1 MSART
6 NGVRVFVRTRPT
18 NNFAQEFIEYL
29 PDKKTVNFH
38 ARKDTSRGIINNQQ
52 SDWTFKI
59 DGVLHDVSQEEVYD
73 EVARNVV
80 LKALDGYNG
89 TIMCYGQTGAG
100 KTYTMT
106 GATET
111 YKQRG
116 IIPRAIQQV
125 FKEIENR
132 SEQEITVRISFL
144 EIYNESLSDLLATVS
159 AYQPVDSQMTIVDE
173 KNCIYVRGLSVHR
186 ANNEEEAFSLLFE
199 GETNRVI
206 SSHSLN
212 RYSSRSHC
220 IFTIHIESR
229 SRTLSDPR
237 YVTSKLNL
245 VDLAGSERLGK
256 TRSEGQVLKEAM
268 YINKSLT
275 FLEQAILALAD
286 RKRDHVPFRQSKLT
300 HVLKDS
306 LGGNCNT
313 ILVANIYGDVEHM
326 EETLSTLRFATRMK
340 CIRTDPAVNEH
351 YDPVLQV
358 KKLEKDILLLKRE
371 LTMHDT
377 LNNRSQVPYEALSE
391 SQIAEINKQVHK
403 YLEGAIDEIEI
414 INIRQIQEV
423 FAQFKAVLLLHEQEV
438 EARLLQKYGTADRI
452 DSGVTEGAMK
462 IGPAVDTTGEL
473 DGQGFGVGLAPS
485 SARLLNS
492 NLSSARKIKV
502 KKTKDHL
509 SPSRRDETGSLLAGK
524 DLESIPPSKISYQ
537 LPSTKETVAGEQEVK
552 SMVSHRP
559 DSTGKEEPS
568 LPSSFPSKVD
578 AFEDFKLD
586 SGSEINRI
594 FEQNKAILL
603 EKRRKVRQ
611 LVEEINIFKKEIDN
625 TKLALQ
631 VKEQEREQQGQYINE
646 EGDTIIDE
654 EEFQLILK
662 LKDLKAS
669 YRTHYDQLFSLRTE
683 VQYCQ
688 HLVDQCRIRLLSEF
702 DSWYNET
709 FLIPEDIQ
717 RAVKTCGPLR
727 PGMLP
732 INRILA
738 LDEDDQE
745 RSERYHQELFSD
757 SPGSLAFHSARMR
770 NQQKQYYRNATAQA
784 QPQRKKAGTVIPY
797 IKNKPPSFLTAN

>member
-1 MSART
+1 MYLCL
-6 NGVRVFVRTRPT
+6 FD
-18 NNFAQEFIEYL
+18 AQSSVPSVMYNLLAFL
-29 PDKKTVNFH
+29 FQTVNFH

-116 IIPRAIQQV
+116 VIPRAVQQV

-132 SEQEITVRISFL
+132 PDQAIAIRISFL
-144 EIYNESLSDLLATVS
+144 EIYNESLSDLLATMS
-159 AYQPVDSQMTIVDE
+159 ACQPVDSQMTIVDE

-220 IFTIHIESR
+220 IFTIHIEV
-229 SRTLSDPR
+229 RT
-237 YVTSKLNL
+237 KLFY
-245 VDLAGSERLGK
+245 S
-256 TRSEGQVLKEAM
+256 
-268 YINKSLT
+268 INSL
-275 FLEQAILALAD
+275 F
-286 RKRDHVPFRQSKLT
+286 
-300 HVLKDS
+300 
-306 LGGNCNT
+306 
-313 ILVANIYGDVEHM
+313 
-326 EETLSTLRFATRMK
+326 
-340 CIRTDPAVNEH
+340 
-351 YDPVLQV
+351 
-358 KKLEKDILLLKRE
+358 
-371 LTMHDT
+371 
-377 LNNRSQVPYEALSE
+377 E
-391 SQIAEINKQVHK
+391 SQIAEINKQVRK
-403 YLEGAIDEIEI
+403 YLEGAIDEIEVSSTAI
-414 INIRQIQEV
+414 SSSQLCAFQRR
-423 FAQFKAVLLLHEQEV
+423 HENCLV
-438 EARLLQKYGTADRI
+438 K
-452 DSGVTEGAMK
+452 
-462 IGPAVDTTGEL
+462 
-473 DGQGFGVGLAPS
+473 
-485 SARLLNS
+485 NS
-492 NLSSARKIKV
+492 
-502 KKTKDHL
+502 
-509 SPSRRDETGSLLAGK
+509 P
-524 DLESIPPSKISYQ
+524 
-537 LPSTKETVAGEQEVK
+537 
-552 SMVSHRP
+552 
-559 DSTGKEEPS
+559 
-568 LPSSFPSKVD
+568 PSKVD

-603 EKRRKVRQ
+603 EKRRNVRQ
-611 LVEEINIFKKEIDN
+611 LVEGINIFKKEIDN

-631 VKEQEREQQGQYINE
+631 VKEQERQYINE

-727 PGMLP
+727 PGMLTSMMDNP
-732 INRILA
+732 ATPNMSKIDTVRFVYYYLFMFYQAHLGHLHLVPKIQRFGLA
-738 LDEDDQE
+738 NTGVTPKRPKTKYSNPTSFKLT
-745 RSERYHQELFSD
+745 L
-757 SPGSLAFHSARMR
+757 
-770 NQQKQYYRNATAQA
+770 
-784 QPQRKKAGTVIPY
+784 PY
-797 IKNKPPSFLTAN
+797 SC

>member
-1 MSART
+1 MYLCL
-6 NGVRVFVRTRPT
+6 FD
-18 NNFAQEFIEYL
+18 AQSSVPSVMYNLLAFL
-29 PDKKTVNFH
+29 FQTVNFH

-116 IIPRAIQQV
+116 VIPRAVQQV

-132 SEQEITVRISFL
+132 PDQAIAIRISFL
-144 EIYNESLSDLLATVS
+144 EIYNESLSDLLATMS
-159 AYQPVDSQMTIVDE
+159 ACQPVDSQMTIVDE

-313 ILVANIYGDVEHM
+313 VLVANIYGDVDHM

-351 YDPVLQV
+351 YDPVV
-358 KKLEKDILLLKRE
+358 I
-371 LTMHDT
+371 
-377 LNNRSQVPYEALSE
+377 
-391 SQIAEINKQVHK
+391 
-403 YLEGAIDEIEI
+403 
-414 INIRQIQEV
+414 
-423 FAQFKAVLLLHEQEV
+423 
-438 EARLLQKYGTADRI
+438 
-452 DSGVTEGAMK
+452 
-462 IGPAVDTTGEL
+462 
-473 DGQGFGVGLAPS
+473 
-485 SARLLNS
+485 
-492 NLSSARKIKV
+492 
-502 KKTKDHL
+502 
-509 SPSRRDETGSLLAGK
+509 
-524 DLESIPPSKISYQ
+524 
-537 LPSTKETVAGEQEVK
+537 
-552 SMVSHRP
+552 
-559 DSTGKEEPS
+559 
-568 LPSSFPSKVD
+568 D

-603 EKRRKVRQ
+603 EKRRNVRQ
-611 LVEEINIFKKEIDN
+611 LVEGINIFKKEIDN

-631 VKEQEREQQGQYINE
+631 VKEQERQYINE

-727 PGMLP
+727 PGMLTSMMDNP
-732 INRILA
+732 ATPNMSKIDTVRFVYYYLFMFYQAHLGHLHLVPKIQRFGLA
-738 LDEDDQE
+738 NTGVTPKRPKTKYSNPTSFKLT
-745 RSERYHQELFSD
+745 L
-757 SPGSLAFHSARMR
+757 
-770 NQQKQYYRNATAQA
+770 
-784 QPQRKKAGTVIPY
+784 PY
-797 IKNKPPSFLTAN
+797 SC

>member
-1 MSART
+1 MYLCL
-6 NGVRVFVRTRPT
+6 FD
-18 NNFAQEFIEYL
+18 AQSSV
-29 PDKKTVNFH
+29 PSTVNFH

-116 IIPRAIQQV
+116 VIPRAVQQV

-132 SEQEITVRISFL
+132 PDQAIAIRISFL
-144 EIYNESLSDLLATVS
+144 EIYNESLSDLLATMS
-159 AYQPVDSQMTIVDE
+159 ACQPVDSQMTIVDE

-306 LGGNCNT
+306 LGMLTLDSLICDPY
-313 ILVANIYGDVEHM
+313 IIY
-326 EETLSTLRFATRMK
+326 
-340 CIRTDPAVNEH
+340 PAVNEH
-351 YDPVLQV
+351 YDPV
-358 KKLEKDILLLKRE
+358 
-371 LTMHDT
+371 
-377 LNNRSQVPYEALSE
+377 NNRSQVPYEALSE
-391 SQIAEINKQVHK
+391 SQIAEINKQVRK
-403 YLEGAIDEIEI
+403 YLEGAIDEIE
-414 INIRQIQEV
+414 V
-423 FAQFKAVLLLHEQEV
+423 SS
-438 EARLLQKYGTADRI
+438 TAI
-452 DSGVTEGAMK
+452 SSSQLC
-462 IGPAVDTTGEL
+462 IGPPVDTTGEL

-485 SARLLNS
+485 SARPLNS

-502 KKTKDHL
+502 KKTKDYL
-509 SPSRRDETGSLLAGK
+509 SSP
-524 DLESIPPSKISYQ
+524 
-537 LPSTKETVAGEQEVK
+537 
-552 SMVSHRP
+552 
-559 DSTGKEEPS
+559 
-568 LPSSFPSKVD
+568 PSKVD

-603 EKRRKVRQ
+603 EKRRNVRQ
-611 LVEEINIFKKEIDN
+611 LVEGINIFKKEIDN

-738 LDEDDQE
+738 LA
-745 RSERYHQELFSD
+745 STGPRYFIFTLEKWHADRKLNT
-757 SPGSLAFHSARMR
+757 PI
-770 NQQKQYYRNATAQA
+770 
-784 QPQRKKAGTVIPY
+784 QPPL
-797 IKNKPPSFLTAN
+797 N